1 MTDAFKV
8 AVIGC
13 GSIGKRHIGNL
24 IARGVAPARIVA
36 LDTREDR
43 RAEVTARFGVERVCA
58 KLEEVLDEKAA
69 AAIVCSPTSFHVG
82 QATALVEHGMDV
94 LIEKPLGHTLEGVE
108 ALEAAL
114 ARHGRQALVAYCF
127 RFSPHGEKLREVV
140 QSGVVGEPLYVR
152 GEFSEYL
159 PDWHPWE
166 DYRSFYMAK
175 RSLGGGSLLDQS
187 HVLDMAHFCLGE
199 IASVYAFNGKVSGL
213 EVEADDLAEM
223 VVRFRSGLVGSIHQD
238 MFGRQHKKYVE
249 VKCTRGNVV
258 WDVYDLSVSVYH
270 ADDRRHETFTFG
282 KDHQVMYLR
291 EIDHF
296 LDVVRRAAAPRCSL
310 ADGVHGMRALMAAA
324 RAAESGREEKV

>member
-1 MTDAFKV
+1 VKETFRV

-24 IARGVAPARIVA
+24 IARGVGPERIVA

-58 KLEEVLDEKAA
+58 KFEEVLDEKAA
-69 AAIVCSPTSFHVG
+69 AAIVCSPTSFHIP
-82 QATALVEHGMDV
+82 QATALVERGMDV
-94 LIEKPLGHTLEGVE
+94 LIEKPLGHNLDGVE
-108 ALEAAL
+108 ALEAAVT
-114 ARHGRQALVAYCF
+114 RTGREALIAYCF
-127 RFSPHGEKLREVV
+127 RFSEHGEKLREVV

-199 IASVYAFNGKVSGL
+199 IASVYAFNGRVSTL

-249 VKCTRGNVV
+249 VKCARGNIV
-258 WDVYDLSVSVYH
+258 WDVYNLSVGVYH

-296 LDVVRRAAAPRCSL
+296 LDVVRRAVAPRSGL
-310 ADGVHGMRALMAAA
+310 ADGIHGMRVLMAAERSA
-324 RAAESGREEKV
+324 GSGREEKV